1 MENRFLRLALL
12 LAIVVTLL
20 SYWNHGWVS
29 YLKDFVVLIHEA
41 GHAIA
46 TLISGGSV
54 QTIELQDGEAGQTIA
69 SPISGKSPFVF
80 VVSAG
85 YLGSCLVGGFLVN
98 RGFKGNLVRPT
109 LLLLGGAVLLLTFKY
124 TSPGGLAQ
132 RTGLLWGAFLVIA
145 SFLPFG
151 WDRLITVFLGTSVSL
166 YSLYDL
172 LDFTDNIQNTDAG
185 ILAHWATGT
194 LPGGAVPKSV
204 VFLGYLI
211 ALLWSFFSVSIVFF
225 SLKRAVVPVSST
237 QSVSDDFSHD
247 LGLNEGSS
255 ESPFPGEVTPE
266 VLEWF
271 LSRGLD
277 LNGKPLSAEFT
288 NLENKDG

>member
-1 MENRFLRLALL
+1 MESRFLRLALL
-12 LAIVVTLL
+12 LSIVVTLL

-29 YLKDFVVLIHEA
+29 YLKDFVVLIHES

-46 TLISGGSV
+46 ALISGGTV
-54 QTIELQDGEAGQTIA
+54 QTIEVHEGEAGQTIA
-69 SPISGKSPFVF
+69 STIGGKSPFVF

-85 YLGSCLVGGFLVN
+85 YLGSCLVGGFLIN
-98 RGFKGNLVRPT
+98 RGFKGSLVRPT
-109 LLLLGGAVLLLTFKY
+109 LLILGGAVLLLTIKY
-124 TSPGGLAQ
+124 TVSGGLAQ
-132 RTGLLWGAFLVIA
+132 KTGLLWGIFILIS

-185 ILAHWATGT
+185 ILAYWATGT
-194 LPGGAVPKSV
+194 NPNGVVPKSV
-204 VFLGYLI
+204 IFLGYLI

-225 SLKRAVVPVSST
+225 ALKRAVAPASPVADESFT
-237 QSVSDDFSHD
+237 GMDGFDPIQGNPD
-247 LGLNEGSS
+247 
-255 ESPFPGEVTPE
+255 SPFPGEVTPE
-266 VLEWF
+266 VMEWF

-277 LNGKPLSAEFT
+277 LNGRPLSEDFI
-288 NLENKDG
+288 NLEQKDG

>member
-12 LAIVVTLL
+12 LAIIVTLL

-29 YLKDFVVLIHEA
+29 YLKDFVVFIHEA

-54 QTIELQDGEAGQTIA
+54 QMIELNGDEAGQTVA
-69 SPISGKSPFVF
+69 SPTSGKSPFIF

-85 YLGSCLVGGFLVN
+85 YLGSCLVGGFLIN
-98 RGFKGNLVRPT
+98 RGFKGSLVRPT
-109 LLLLGGAVLLLTFKY
+109 LLLLGGAVLLLTLKY
-124 TSPGGLAQ
+124 TSSGGLAQ
-132 RTGLLWGAFLVIA
+132 RTGLLWGIFLLVS

-172 LDFTDNIQNTDAG
+172 LDFTENVQNTDAG
-185 ILAHWATGT
+185 ILAYWATGT
-194 LPGGAVPKSV
+194 SPGGAVPKSV
-204 VFLGYLI
+204 LFLGYLI
-211 ALLWSFFSVSIVFF
+211 ALLWSFFSVSIIFF
-225 SLKRAVVPVSST
+225 SLKRAVAPRPVPDETPGFDEGPVI
-237 QSVSDDFSHD
+237 
-247 LGLNEGSS
+247 GLDN
-255 ESPFPGEVTPE
+255 PFPGEVTPE

-277 LNGKPLSAEFT
+277 LNGKPLPPEFMDI
-288 NLENKDG
+288 ERIDG

>member
-12 LAIVVTLL
+12 LAIIVTLL

-29 YLKDFVVLIHEA
+29 YLKDFVVFIHEA

-54 QTIELQDGEAGQTIA
+54 QMIELNGDEAGQTVA
-69 SPISGKSPFVF
+69 SPTSGKSPFIF

-85 YLGSCLVGGFLVN
+85 YLGSCLVGGFLIN
-98 RGFKGNLVRPT
+98 RGFKGSLVRPT
-109 LLLLGGAVLLLTFKY
+109 LLLLGGAVLLLTLKY
-124 TSPGGLAQ
+124 TSSGGLAQ
-132 RTGLLWGAFLVIA
+132 RTGLLWGIFLLVS

-172 LDFTDNIQNTDAG
+172 LDFTENVQNTDAG
-185 ILAHWATGT
+185 ILAYWATGT
-194 LPGGAVPKSV
+194 SPVGAVPKSV
-204 VFLGYLI
+204 LFLGYLI
-211 ALLWSFFSVSIVFF
+211 ALLWSFFSVSIIFF
-225 SLKRAVVPVSST
+225 SLKRAVAPRPVPVEAPGFDEGP
-237 QSVSDDFSHD
+237 V
-247 LGLNEGSS
+247 LGLDN
-255 ESPFPGEVTPE
+255 PFPGEVTPE

-277 LNGKPLSAEFT
+277 LNGKPLPPEFMDI
-288 NLENKDG
+288 ERIDG